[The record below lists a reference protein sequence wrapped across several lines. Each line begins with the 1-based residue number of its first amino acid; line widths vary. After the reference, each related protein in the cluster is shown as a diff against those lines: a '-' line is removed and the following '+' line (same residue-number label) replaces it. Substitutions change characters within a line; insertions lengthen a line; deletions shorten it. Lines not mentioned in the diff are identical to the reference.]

1 MTRVLFYSNLTDKHA
16 AIAVLVRRALAKK
29 HLITI
34 MAEGEQ
40 AANAYSQSLWQHSST
55 SFLSNVLA
63 SNTLAERT
71 PVVVDW
77 QENQLCQDDILINL
91 SQSQLTVFSRFK
103 QLIELVGV
111 NEQEKMV
118 ARQRYKFYRDRGY
131 EVRHLDQAS
140 LTH

>member
-16 AIAVLVRRALAKK
+16 AIAVLVQRALAKR
-29 HLITI
+29 HLVTI
-34 MAEGEQ
+34 MAEGERE
-40 AANAYSQSLWQHSST
+40 ANVCSQSLWQHRDT

-63 SNTLAERT
+63 SDSLAQKT

-103 QLIELVGV
+103 QLIELVGTD
-111 NEQEKMV
+111 EQEKVV

-131 EVRHLDQAS
+131 EVRHMDQES
-140 LTH
+140 LMQ